1 IYHNFCLDVKMNDH
15 DIAVNR
21 TYRLLS
27 KDTLKNELTSKN
39 QYYKD
44 KYKLTGGKEKIDTYA
59 KLKQGHYD
67 SLETYRKN
75 LRRNNSKKNGLK
87 KLDCYCEE
95 KIFKGIEKLDNLAQ
109 NMDRSKMK
117 FTRIIFKK
125 YCIRIIF
132 SSLIPIFTI
141 ILPILCEIETTDG
154 STKKKVLD
162 YLKTFIPNFVNIY
175 SALIFASGIMMFF
188 VCIYTLIKIIK
199 YEGLK
204 EGKNKMC
211 IKDYFILYK
220 DGI

>member
-1 IYHNFCLDVKMNDH
+1 MNDH

-21 TYRLLS
+21 KYRLLS
-27 KDTLKNELTSKN
+27 KDVLQNELTSNN

-44 KYKLTGGKEKIDTYA
+44 KYKLTGGKENIGTYA
-59 KLKQGHYD
+59 KIKQSRSD
-67 SLETYRKN
+67 NLETYKKK
-75 LRRNNSKKNGLK
+75 LRRNHSKKKGLR

-95 KIFKGIEKLDNLAQ
+95 KIFKGIDKLDNLAQ

-117 FTRIIFKK
+117 ITRIIFKK

-132 SSLIPIFTI
+132 SSLIPLLAIA
-141 ILPILCEIETTDG
+141 LPILKNIETGEETNN
-154 STKKKVLD
+154 KKNVLD
-162 YLKTFIPNFVNIY
+162 NLQKLIPNFVNIC
-175 SALIFASGIMMFF
+175 SALIFTSGIMMFF

-204 EGKNKMC
+204 AGKNKMC

-220 DGI
+220 DGL